1 MTRIVRVFT
10 VVFVAG
16 LCRAA
21 TVQAQATTS
30 AAPSPYYVAVDAGAT
45 LGHTSD
51 KFIGAEAGMRW
62 QDTWDVFLEGGHM
75 GNVASADLDAR
86 AALIAN
92 NVGATASAV
101 QKMNFADI
109 GVRYHSPVMEKWD
122 GYALAAVGL
131 AQISTETVLSVNGT
145 AVTSDSLNVAF
156 GADLNGTVRVGLIVF
171 GVGARRDI
179 DQRYFI
185 DLSYRFGRT
194 FAKSDA
200 DGNVVVPGL
209 NTQRLQV
216 GVGIHF

>member
-10 VVFVAG
+10 LVFAVG

-30 AAPSPYYVAVDAGAT
+30 APSPYYLAVDAGAT
-45 LGHTSD
+45 LGHSSD
-51 KFIGAEAGMRW
+51 KFIGAEAGLRW
-62 QDTWDVFLEGGHM
+62 QDTWDAFLEGGHI
-75 GNVASADLDAR
+75 GNVATADLDSR
-86 AALIAN
+86 ATLIAN
-92 NVGATASAV
+92 SLGATASAV
-101 QKMNFADI
+101 QKVNFADI

-122 GYALAAVGL
+122 GYVSAAVGL
-131 AQISTETVLSVNGT
+131 AQVANETVLSVNGT
-145 AVTSDSLNVAF
+145 AVTPESLNVAF

-200 DGNVVVPGL
+200 DDNVVVPGL
-209 NTQRLQV
+209 NTQRVQV
-216 GVGIHF
+216 GIGIHF